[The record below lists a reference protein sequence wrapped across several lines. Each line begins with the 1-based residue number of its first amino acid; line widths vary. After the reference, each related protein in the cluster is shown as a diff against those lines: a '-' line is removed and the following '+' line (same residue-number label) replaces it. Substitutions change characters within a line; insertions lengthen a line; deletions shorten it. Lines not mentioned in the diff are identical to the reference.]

1 MKVNDSMIPLPN
13 SVDVEKAVIGAVL
26 LDNNIF
32 DDVSSVLGASNMFYK
47 NAHRTIWYSILKLHE
62 EGAPIDQVS
71 LVQELISNKQIDNVG
86 GAAYIA
92 EISGEV
98 ATTTN
103 ALYHSKLVLESH
115 KRRTLIQKLEEM
127 TERAYNKGEDLG
139 DIMGMMEDFDPSV
152 AQSES
157 CQSVSETIAGTFDE
171 IENAFKNPGSVKGMN
186 TGVTILNKL
195 LGGWQPGEINILA
208 ARPSVG
214 KALRMNESILTP
226 TGWVF
231 NKELKVGDAV
241 ASIDGAPSYVT
252 GVFPQGKRMM
262 YRMEFNNGRHIDS
275 DIDHQW
281 EIYATGKWGKRVV
294 TTGKIMELLTRSRY
308 KGKLK
313 IRRFSGEFGVG
324 SIGDMPIH
332 PYLLGVLIGDGC
344 LGSGSIKV
352 STADKEILNL
362 IRPMLGCVNIV
373 HDSNYDYRLSTPR
386 GKVNW
391 LLDALSKLK
400 LKGTGSATKFIPEVY
415 MNATKEVRLEL
426 LRGLMD
432 TDGTVGKTTPSYTT
446 ISPQLSSDF
455 QRLCESLGYIA
466 TTNTRITN
474 YTQNG
479 EKRDGKVSYRT
490 TVRADDR
497 AEIFNLQRKKD
508 KCNKSS
514 RISDHT
520 IKCVYPLFE
529 DECQCISV
537 SHPDSLYITRNFI
550 PTHNTAMALYSA
562 MKCGVPSYFV
572 SAEMSRRMVEH
583 RLIGSYLGAPAH
595 VLKSGHLKSEEYM
608 KMQDAERH
616 LKNIDMYIEDRII
629 DSGAIAKEARR
640 LKREKDIG
648 IIFIDY
654 LQLLDPPKDESRKS
668 ATQNREREISI
679 ISSKLKMLA
688 KELDIPVVALSQLSR
703 ESERL
708 GRKPIL
714 SDLRESGSLE
724 QDADV
729 VIFLHRDND
738 LPDYVDCI
746 IAKNRQG
753 ATGSETLRFR
763 KDIGEF
769 SEVRIGNE

>member
-13 SVDVEKAVIGAVL
+13 SVDIEKAVIGAVL

-32 DDVSSVLGASNMFYK
+32 DDVSSVLGTPNMFYK
-47 NAHRTIWYSILKLHE
+47 NAHRTIWYSILKLRE
-62 EGAPIDQVS
+62 EGAPIDLLS

-98 ATTTN
+98 ATATN
-103 ALYHSKLVLESH
+103 ALYHSKLVLEDH
-115 KRRTLIQKLEEM
+115 KRRTLIHKLEEM

-139 DIMGMMEDFDPSV
+139 DIMSMIEDFDPSV

-157 CQSVSETIAGTFDE
+157 CLSVSDTIAGTFDE

-214 KALRMNESILTP
+214 KTAL
-226 TGWVF
+226 
-231 NKELKVGDAV
+231 
-241 ASIDGAPSYVT
+241 
-252 GVFPQGKRMM
+252 
-262 YRMEFNNGRHIDS
+262 
-275 DIDHQW
+275 
-281 EIYATGKWGKRVV
+281 
-294 TTGKIMELLTRSRY
+294 
-308 KGKLK
+308 
-313 IRRFSGEFGVG
+313 
-324 SIGDMPIH
+324 
-332 PYLLGVLIGDGC
+332 
-344 LGSGSIKV
+344 
-352 STADKEILNL
+352 
-362 IRPMLGCVNIV
+362 
-373 HDSNYDYRLSTPR
+373 
-386 GKVNW
+386 
-391 LLDALSKLK
+391 
-400 LKGTGSATKFIPEVY
+400 
-415 MNATKEVRLEL
+415 
-426 LRGLMD
+426 
-432 TDGTVGKTTPSYTT
+432 
-446 ISPQLSSDF
+446 
-455 QRLCESLGYIA
+455 
-466 TTNTRITN
+466 
-474 YTQNG
+474 
-479 EKRDGKVSYRT
+479 
-490 TVRADDR
+490 
-497 AEIFNLQRKKD
+497 
-508 KCNKSS
+508 
-514 RISDHT
+514 
-520 IKCVYPLFE
+520 
-529 DECQCISV
+529 
-537 SHPDSLYITRNFI
+537 
-550 PTHNTAMALYSA
+550 ALYSA

-595 VLKSGHLKSEEYM
+595 VLKSGHLKAEEYM

-616 LKNIDMYIEDRII
+616 LKNIEMYIEDRII

-640 LKREKDIG
+640 LKREKNIG

-654 LQLLDPPKDESRKS
+654 LQLLDPPKDENRKS

-746 IAKNRQG
+746 VAKNRQG